1 VCFLQLEFLVKDIRL
16 KKDLY
21 LLVADS
27 SMAKALEAALLRHE
41 SLEIRPIQFKIDPHP
56 YRDPGV
62 RTTGAEM
69 LALQVNQ
76 FSHCIMVLDF
86 EGSGTQYRNAIELET
101 ELDRNLQPIWNS
113 NAKTIV
119 IDPEL
124 DIWMWGGDNA
134 LKDALGWTEDISLR
148 EWLKS
153 QNMQFFS
160 NEKPMRPKE
169 ALEKLFSKLRR
180 PRSSSIYG
188 SIASKISLQRCNDP
202 SFLRLKNA
210 LIRWFPK

>member
-1 VCFLQLEFLVKDIRL
+1 VFYLQQEFLVKDTLL

-27 SMAKALEAALLRHE
+27 SMSKALEAALLRHE
-41 SLEIRPIQFKIDPHP
+41 SMGIRPIQFKIDPHP

-62 RTTGAEM
+62 RKTGAEM

-76 FSHCIMVLDF
+76 FSHSLMILDF
-86 EGSGTQYRNAIELET
+86 EGSGTQHRNAIDLEN

-134 LKDALGWTEDISLR
+134 LRDALGWVESISLR
-148 EWLKS
+148 DWLKS
-153 QNMQFFS
+153 QDIQFFS

-169 ALEKLFSKLRR
+169 ALEKLFLKLRR

-188 SIASKISLQRCNDP
+188 SIASKISLQRCNDS
-202 SFLRLKNA
+202 SFLRLKNT
-210 LIRWFPK
+210 LINWFPK